1 MEDCIFCKIVKG
13 EIPSKKIFEDE
24 KVFVFLDIKPM
35 AKGHCLI
42 IPKQHFENIFDAPE
56 EILKEVIFA
65 TKKVVSLLQ
74 KSLGVDGVNIFNN
87 NGKTAE
93 QSIFHLH
100 FHILPRYENDGLSI
114 LNWMLE
120 KTKEVD
126 QEELKKLAEQIK
138 NSN

>member
-1 MEDCIFCKIVKG
+1 MDCIFCKIVKG